1 MKKPRV
7 LLADDHKMFL
17 SGLRSLLDADFEI
30 VGAVED
36 GRALVATAET
46 LQPDVLVV
54 DISMPLL
61 NGFEAAR

>member
-1 MKKPRV
+1 
-7 LLADDHKMFL
+7 MFL